1 MKILILANND
11 IGLYQF
17 RRELIEELLKKNKVV
32 IALPYGELI
41 EPLKKMGCRFINTPV
56 DRRGINPFKDLKLM
70 LKYMALLKAE
80 APELVITYTIKPNIY
95 GGMAC
100 RIRKI
105 PYAVNI
111 TGLGTAFQKK
121 GFLRKLVVTLY
132 KQGLKKANLIF
143 FENIENRQIFVD
155 QGIAEEKDTC
165 VLNGAGVN
173 LKHYQV
179 AEYPTEERGIRF
191 LFIGRVMQEKGIEE
205 LFSAMQMLQKDAID
219 CTLDVLGDY
228 EEDYKGKE
236 PGHGLQ
242 QTADVFNPHSLV
254 CGNERIGHP
263 GQTEHR
269 DHGRD
274 TGAHDGA
281 AHGVGKFR
289 TADNKDQACSHEHT
303 DLKEH
308 THVDHF
314 AAVGGT
320 HFREDTGNDDA
331 GHAKDEQSGRKTS
344 FLRKGRTFSRAHNS
358 LHETGLQASLVFFV
372 VLQIFTVAK
381 HDGGNY
387 DNGDQRCGNRH
398 HQNGLKTEVV
408 TVLGVQTDQSS
419 RTGGHRACHQGLLSG
434 NAGSGHRA
442 FRADA
447 HAVSYFID
455 HRHQGL
461 GDVGCAGH
469 ESKEPRHQRRNVND
483 AVRIG
488 ENDFFCD
495 SHHVVDAACGVHYGS
510 GGSHGDHDEKHVS
523 RG

>member
-17 RRELIEELLKKNKVV
+17 RRELIEELLKKNEVV

-41 EPLKKMGCRFINTPV
+41 EPLKRMGCRFINTPV

-70 LKYMALLKAE
+70 LQYMALLKTE

-132 KQGLKKANLIF
+132 KQGLKEANLIF

-155 QGIAEEKDTC
+155 QGIAEEKETC

-228 EEDYKGKE
+228 EEDYKGKME
-236 PGHGLQ
+236 QYSSEGWLRYHGYQ
-242 QTADVFNPHSLV
+242 KDVRPYIAFAHCFVLPSWHEGMANTNLECAAMGRPVITSDIHGCLEAV
-254 CGNERIGHP
+254 EDGTTGFLCERKNV
-263 GQTEHR
+263 EDLHR
-269 DHGRD
+269 
-274 TGAHDGA
+274 
-281 AHGVGKFR
+281 VMK
-289 TADNKDQACSHEHT
+289 
-303 DLKEH
+303 L
-308 THVDHF
+308 F
-314 AAVGGT
+314 AELSYEEKKQMGL
-320 HFREDTGNDDA
+320 
-331 GHAKDEQSGRKTS
+331 SGRA
-344 FLRKGRTFSRAHNS
+344 RM
-358 LHETGLQASLVFFV
+358 ETLFDKRMIVQK
-372 VLQIFTVAK
+372 TVAELYN
-381 HDGGNY
+381 H
-387 DNGDQRCGNRH
+387 
-398 HQNGLKTEVV
+398 
-408 TVLGVQTDQSS
+408 
-419 RTGGHRACHQGLLSG
+419 
-434 NAGSGHRA
+434 
-442 FRADA
+442 
-447 HAVSYFID
+447 
-455 HRHQGL
+455 
-461 GDVGCAGH
+461 
-469 ESKEPRHQRRNVND
+469 RRN
-483 AVRIG
+483 
-488 ENDFFCD
+488 
-495 SHHVVDAACGVHYGS
+495 
-510 GGSHGDHDEKHVS
+510 
-523 RG
+523 